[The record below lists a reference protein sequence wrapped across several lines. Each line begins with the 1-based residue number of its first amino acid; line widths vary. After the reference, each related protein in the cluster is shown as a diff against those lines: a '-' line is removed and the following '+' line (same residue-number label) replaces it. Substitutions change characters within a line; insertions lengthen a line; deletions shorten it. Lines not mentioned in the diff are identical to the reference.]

1 MDLVLHFNTNT
12 TIWISPCRWKE
23 LADGLGGKLAFSP
36 LRNRRSRFA
45 SERGK
50 RESGTRPSPH
60 SARARRSNHIG
71 CLDACDGLN
80 GHLHR
85 RTSRQLLL
93 LRLPNT

>member
-1 MDLVLHFNTNT
+1 M
-12 TIWISPCRWKE
+12 
-23 LADGLGGKLAFSP
+23 GGCCICSLDFV
-36 LRNRRSRFA
+36 
-45 SERGK
+45 GK

-60 SARARRSNHIG
+60 SARARRSNQIA